1 MLQLCDDD
9 IDRAKKVAYLV
20 LSRQAIS
27 RRSARKGNRGVM
39 RGRIMSRQEDTGVHV
54 VGNVLDHLH
63 SLVFDGV

>member
-1 MLQLCDDD
+1 MLELSDDNV
-9 IDRAKKVAYLV
+9 DRAKKVAYLA
-20 LSRQAIS
+20 LSRQAIL